1 MSGYVS
7 NFLDYTVEYLTDL
20 KINGKSVTEK
30 DVISVQVGSDLV
42 TWECFKDSVKDILW
56 DTDDNDNLIVGD
68 IQIYGKNFIMYLDW
82 DEEYNSY
89 SWDALFIP
97 NSLEPNKEIKC
108 VNVRPKDYVGEE
120 N

>member
-7 NFLDYTVEYLTDL
+7 NFLDYTNNYLSGL
-20 KINGKSVTEK
+20 KIKGKQVTEN
-30 DVISVQVGSDLV
+30 DIISVQVGSDLV
-42 TWECFKDSVKDILW
+42 TWECFKESVKDILW

-89 SWDALFIP
+89 SWNELYIP
-97 NSLEPNKEIKC
+97 DSLEPNKEINH
-108 VNVRPKDYVGEE
+108 VNVRPLDYMEAE
-120 N
+120 D

>member
-20 KINGKSVTEK
+20 KINGKSVKEE
-30 DVISVQVGSDLV
+30 DVLSVQVGSDLV
-42 TWECFKDSVKDILW
+42 TWECFKESVKDILW

-68 IQIYGKNFIMYLDW
+68 IQIYGKNFIMYFDW

-89 SWDALFIP
+89 SWNALFIP
-97 NSLEPNKEIKC
+97 DSLEPNREIKH
-108 VNVRPKDYVGEE
+108 VNVRPADYVEDDD
-120 N
+120 